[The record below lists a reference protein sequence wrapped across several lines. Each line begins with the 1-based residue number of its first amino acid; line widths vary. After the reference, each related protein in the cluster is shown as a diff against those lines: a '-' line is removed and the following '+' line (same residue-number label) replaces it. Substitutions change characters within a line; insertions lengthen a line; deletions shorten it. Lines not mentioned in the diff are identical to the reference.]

1 MPPNSDITPSS
12 GGTPP
17 GTGKFSPREWDVVR
31 TAFHTSIMID
41 TTLAGLAENLNVAA
55 WPIKGEDETPAKYI
69 DLTYRELC
77 AMPGLAGKTER
88 IDLLITI
95 LQETLAFDEPFG
107 DMVTNDALVDERD
120 NPILKNLNKLG
131 IPEEFPISLIAL
143 TPETREFCNLEGI
156 TTLKAFAVFAQGISH
171 NVILGG
177 DFRAL
182 LNSLSHIDEQTLSQF
197 FPFRP
202 GEKGLHLLEGI
213 ALAVRAFPDAIEA
226 SLAQRYGAILG
237 TEDAEKAESAQQSDA
252 DAAEEILRQHTAS
265 YIEYFQADHAKLQ
278 EQVNTGVPVARL
290 AIVLKDP
297 LVESIVTGLLKPY
310 LVPLEQHSHPT
321 TTITPTVQTA
331 EPAGSKGGFF
341 SKFGRLFKK

>member
-1 MPPNSDITPSS
+1 MPLDSESKSPLIGQPA
-12 GGTPP
+12 
-17 GTGKFSPREWDVVR
+17 GTGKFSPREWDAVR

-41 TTLAGLAENLNVAA
+41 TSLVGLAENLNVAA
-55 WPIKGEDETPAKYI
+55 WPLKGADETPAKYI
-69 DLTYRELC
+69 DLSHRELC
-77 AMPGLAGKTER
+77 AMPGLSGKPDR
-88 IDLLITI
+88 VDLLITI

-107 DMVTNDALVDERD
+107 DMVTNDALIDERD

-131 IPEEFPISLIAL
+131 IPPEFPISLIAL
-143 TPETREFCNLEGI
+143 TPETRDFCNLEGI

-182 LNSLSHIDEQTLSQF
+182 LNALSHIDEETIAQY

-213 ALAVRAFPDAIEA
+213 ALAVRAFPDEVQAA
-226 SLAQRYGAILG
+226 LAQRYGAILG
-237 TEDAEKAESAQQSDA
+237 TDDVEKAALAQDA
-252 DAAEEILRQHTAS
+252 DANTAEEVLRQHTAS

-278 EQVNTGVPVARL
+278 EQVNAGVPVARL

-297 LVESIVTGLLKPY
+297 LVESLVTGLLRPY
-310 LVPLEQHSHPT
+310 LVPLDQHAQPT
-321 TTITPTVQTA
+321 ATITPQVESVQPIA
-331 EPAGSKGGFF
+331 EKRGFF
-341 SKFGRLFKK
+341 AKFGRLFKK

>member
-1 MPPNSDITPSS
+1 MPSDSDITPPAGSPS
-12 GGTPP
+12 GV
-17 GTGKFSPREWDVVR
+17 GKFSPREWDVVR

-41 TTLAGLAENLNVAA
+41 TQLAGLAENLNVAA
-55 WPIKGEDETPAKYI
+55 WPLKGEDETPAKYI

-77 AMPGLAGKTER
+77 AMPGLAGRPER
-88 IDLLITI
+88 IDLLVTI

-143 TPETREFCNLEGI
+143 TPETREFCNLENI

-182 LNSLSHIDEQTLSQF
+182 LNSLSHIDEQTLAQF

-226 SLAQRYGAILG
+226 ALAQRYGAILG
-237 TEDAEKAESAQQSDA
+237 TEDAEKAATAQQSEA

-265 YIEYFQADHAKLQ
+265 YI
-278 EQVNTGVPVARL
+278 
-290 AIVLKDP
+290 
-297 LVESIVTGLLKPY
+297 
-310 LVPLEQHSHPT
+310 
-321 TTITPTVQTA
+321 
-331 EPAGSKGGFF
+331 
-341 SKFGRLFKK
+341 

>member
-1 MPPNSDITPSS
+1 MPPNPDITPSA
-12 GGTPP
+12 GGQP
-17 GTGKFSPREWDVVR
+17 GTGKFSPREWDAVR

-41 TTLAGLAENLNVAA
+41 TQLAGLAENLNVAA
-55 WPIKGEDETPAKYI
+55 WPLKGADETPAKYI
-69 DLTYRELC
+69 DLNYRELC
-77 AMPGLAGKTER
+77 AMPGLAGHSSR

-120 NPILKNLNKLG
+120 NPILKNLSKLG

-143 TPETREFCNLEGI
+143 TAETREFCNLENI

-177 DFRAL
+177 DFRSL
-182 LNSLSHIDEQTLSQF
+182 LNALSHIDEQTLAQF

-237 TEDAEKAESAQQSDA
+237 TEDAEKAATAQQSDA

-278 EQVNTGVPVARL
+278 EQVNAGVPVARL

-310 LVPLEQHSHPT
+310 LVPLDQNAHPT
-321 TTITPTVQTA
+321 TTITPTVETTEQGA
-331 EPAGSKGGFF
+331 SRGGFF
-341 SKFGRLFKK
+341 SRIGRLFKK

>member
-1 MPPNSDITPSS
+1 MSSNPENPPAAGNS
-12 GGTPP
+12 
-17 GTGKFSPREWDVVR
+17 GKFSPREWDVVR

-41 TTLAGLAENLNVAA
+41 TTLAGLAENLNVPA
-55 WPIKGEDETPAKYI
+55 WPLKGEDETPAKYI
-69 DLTYRELC
+69 DLSYRELC
-77 AMPGLAGKTER
+77 AMPGLAGRSDR

-120 NPILKNLNKLG
+120 NPILKNLGKLG

-143 TPETREFCNLEGI
+143 TPETREFCNLENI

-177 DFRAL
+177 DFRSL
-182 LNSLSHIDEQTLSQF
+182 LNSLSHIDEQTLAQF

-213 ALAVRAFPDAIEA
+213 ALAVRAFPDEIEA
-226 SLAQRYGAILG
+226 ALAQRYGAILG
-237 TEDAEKAESAQQSDA
+237 TEDARKAASAQQSDA

-278 EQVNTGVPVARL
+278 EQVNSGVPVARL

-310 LVPLEQHSHPT
+310 LVPLDQHAQPT
-321 TTITPTVQTA
+321 TTVTPNVETA
-331 EPAGSKGGFF
+331 EPDAARGGFF
-341 SKFGRLFKK
+341 SKIGRLFKK

>member
-1 MPPNSDITPSS
+1 MPPDSENTPSPPNPS
-12 GGTPP
+12 GA
-17 GTGKFSPREWDVVR
+17 GKFSPREWDVVR

-41 TTLAGLAENLNVAA
+41 TSLAGLAENLNVPA
-55 WPIKGEDETPAKYI
+55 WPLKGGDETPAKYI
-69 DLTYRELC
+69 DLSYRELC
-77 AMPGLAGKTER
+77 AMPGLAGRPER

-95 LQETLAFDEPFG
+95 LQETLDFDEPFG

-143 TPETREFCNLEGI
+143 TPETREFCNLENI

-182 LNSLSHIDEQTLSQF
+182 LNSLSHIDEQTLAQF

-213 ALAVRAFPDAIEA
+213 ALAVRAFPDEIEA
-226 SLAQRYGAILG
+226 ALAQRYGAILG
-237 TEDAEKAESAQQSDA
+237 TEDAQKAASAQRGDT
-252 DAAEEILRQHTAS
+252 DAAEEVLRQHTAS

-278 EQVNTGVPVARL
+278 EQVNAGVPVARL

-310 LVPLEQHSHPT
+310 LVPLDQHSQPT
-321 TTITPTVQTA
+321 TTVTPDVETVEP
-331 EPAGSKGGFF
+331 EPARGGFF
-341 SKFGRLFKK
+341 SKIGRLFKK